1 MSAFRSTLRP
11 SAFGAVARTQ
21 RLSAQGVRFQTT
33 TTATS
38 SSATSS
44 ALPLSWPEY
53 LTLRHRRRVL
63 AQIFSIPGAVGG
75 LVGGGAYFGSLEAD
89 PTQPIFGVEPMFV
102 YAGAT

>member
-1 MSAFRSTLRP
+1 MSSFRSTLRP

-89 PTQPIFGVEPMFV
+89 PTQPIFGVEPMFI